1 MYFQDQVHNAL
12 IEECRRR
19 LFDENY
25 KRIEKCLSLISE
37 EEVWQRPNDN
47 SNSIGNLILHLCG
60 NVRQWLVSGLGEQAD
75 VRKRQEEFDARKSYD
90 KVGLIEQLE
99 SLKRDVNTTLDNLSS
114 ETWLKKRDVQCYHE
128 SGLSIL
134 IHVMEHFSYHTGQIT
149 FYVKAMKDLQTNYY
163 DDKNLSKTN

>member
-1 MYFQDQVHNAL
+1 MSFQDQIHSAL
-12 IEECRRR
+12 VEECKRR
-19 LFDENY
+19 LFKENY
-25 KRIEKCLSLISE
+25 ARIEKCLSLITE

-75 VRKRQEEFDARKSYD
+75 VRKRQEEFDARGNYD
-90 KVGLIEQLE
+90 KAGLLNQLE
-99 SLKRDVNTTLDNLSS
+99 ALKIEVNATLDKLSS

-163 DDKNLSKTN
+163 DDGKLSKTN